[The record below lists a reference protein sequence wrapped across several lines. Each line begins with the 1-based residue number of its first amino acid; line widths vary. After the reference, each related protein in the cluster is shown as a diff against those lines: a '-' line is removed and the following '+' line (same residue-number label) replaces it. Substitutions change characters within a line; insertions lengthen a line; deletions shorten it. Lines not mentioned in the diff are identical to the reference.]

1 MNEVGKNIQGG
12 KEAENGETERKPDK
26 EIEYI
31 ELSAKLLDYF
41 P

>member
-26 EIEYI
+26 EIE
-31 ELSAKLLDYF
+31 
-41 P
+41 